1 MMKSIFVVITLIGF
15 SGFSFAQLEKVKI
28 KKDKTARYYYE
39 ADSTCLPRDQTIKII
54 TSFHH
59 FYKAVKED
67 KFDAFLASL
76 SPATISS
83 IPLEKLERKFGKF
96 KAYAVD
102 LIGKVRVRSIVKFVG
117 YSIEPN
123 EVYVCTLELPEGQV
137 IGHRV
142 GFDALK
148 PNRDPEASKWIGLHL
163 TRVEEEFKVVIL
175 F

>member
-39 ADSTCLPRDQTIKII
+39 ADSTCLPRDQTIKMI

-59 FYKAVKED
+59 FYKALKED
-67 KFDAFLASL
+67 KFDAFLACL
-76 SPATISS
+76 SPATIAT
-83 IPLEKLERKFGKF
+83 ILPEKLGQKFVKLKG
-96 KAYAVD
+96 YAVN
-102 LIGKVRVRSIVKFVG
+102 LVGKIRVKSIVNFSG
-117 YSIEPN
+117 ESAEPGPI
-123 EVYVCTLELPEGQV
+123 YICTMYLPEGQV
-137 IGHRV
+137 IGHRA